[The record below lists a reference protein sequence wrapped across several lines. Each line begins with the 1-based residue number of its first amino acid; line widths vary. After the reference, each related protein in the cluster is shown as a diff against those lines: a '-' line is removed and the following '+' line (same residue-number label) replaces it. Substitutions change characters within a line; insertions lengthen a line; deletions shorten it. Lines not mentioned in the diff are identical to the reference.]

1 MGNTVRILH
10 FADVHLDRPFAGLS
24 ADEAA
29 ARRRELRDAFRRCLA
44 AARERSVDLVTIGG
58 DLWEDENVTP
68 DTRAF
73 VAHELGTLGIPV
85 LIACGNH
92 DPFLP
97 GGNYERTEW
106 PARVHVFRATEPE
119 EYRLGE
125 ISVWGASW
133 GGGALEARFLETF
146 RTQDD
151 RTHLLLLHGT
161 AQPIAF
167 LATDNHC
174 PFDPQAVE
182 RAGFAL
188 CLAGHIHSA
197 TQEGGVIYPGSP
209 EPLSWGET
217 GRHCYAVVECLGNAP
232 TVELVDVNERSY
244 EELCV
249 NCDGATSSAEI
260 EARVAQLLADIAP
273 ERLCLKLILSGR
285 SEPDCEVDTRAL
297 HERFASAYAALRVED
312 RTEASFDYASFAELR
327 TADGL
332 FVRTL
337 QRRIEEASDDEEKE
351 TLRLALEAGL
361 RALRGQK
368 DLVRVD

>member
-1 MGNTVRILH
+1 MRILH

-29 ARRRELRDAFRRCLA
+29 ARRRELRDAFRRCLV
-44 AARERSVDLVTIGG
+44 AARERSADLVTIGG

-68 DTRAF
+68 DTRRF
-73 VAHELGTLGIPV
+73 VAHELAALGIPV

-92 DPFLP
+92 DPLLS
-97 GGNYERTEW
+97 GGNYERTDW
-106 PARVHVFRATEPE
+106 PANVHVFRPVELE
-119 EYRLGE
+119 EYRLGD

-161 AQPIAF
+161 AQPVAF
-167 LATDNHC
+167 LAADSNC

-182 RAGFAL
+182 RAGFSL
-188 CLAGHIHSA
+188 CLAGHIHGA
-197 TQEGGVIYPGSP
+197 AREGVVVYPGSP
-209 EPLSWGET
+209 EPLGWGDT
-217 GRHCYAVVECLGNAP
+217 GRHCYAVVECLASTP

-244 EELCV
+244 EELSM
-249 NCDGATSSAEI
+249 NCAGATSSAEV
-260 EARVAQLLADIAP
+260 ESRVAELLAGAAS
-273 ERLCLKLILSGR
+273 ERLCLKLTLSGR
-285 SEPDCEVDTRAL
+285 IEPECEIDMRAL
-297 HERFASAYAALRVED
+297 RTRFASPYAALRVED
-312 RTEASFDYASFAELR
+312 RTEAAFDYAAFAER
-327 TADGL
+327 KTADGL

-337 QRRIEEASDDEEKE
+337 QQRIEAAPDEETKE

-361 RALRGQK
+361 RALHGQK
-368 DLVRVD
+368 ELVRVD